1 MATQNV
7 RVIERGNASLPP
19 APGAAVLRKP
29 DMRHSIGALSVCLI
43 ALTIAGLALAKP
55 PKVAKPPE
63 PSALDQYVEEAA
75 RQAREA
81 AAPAPGSLWHSGA
94 PLGNLVRD
102 PRASQL
108 NDLVTITVNENL
120 SALSSGTTKTARATS
135 ANASVGALG
144 HKYGGSS
151 ALANLASLNGSNTLN
166 GEGSTMR
173 QTSLAT
179 SMSARVVGVLPNGYL
194 VVEGR
199 KTVQVNTERQVIVV
213 RGVIR
218 PVDLASDNSV
228 QSDHMAQMEVS
239 VNGKGVVGDAIRR
252 PNILYRLL
260 MGLLPF

>member
-1 MATQNV
+1 MA
-7 RVIERGNASLPP
+7 
-19 APGAAVLRKP
+19 K
-29 DMRHSIGALSVCLI
+29 MRAFWMMSADEQ
-43 ALTIAGLALAKP
+43 LTPSPNAGLATQAWFWRRAATLLICVVLLCSSGFASKKP
-55 PKVAKPPE
+55 PKSPKAPE
-63 PSALDQYVEEAA
+63 LSALDQYVQEAA
-75 RQAREA
+75 RQARETA
-81 AAPAPGSLWHSGA
+81 SPTAGSLWQAGS
-94 PLGNLVRD
+94 PLSNLVRD

-120 SALSSGTTKTARATS
+120 SALSSGTTKTARAAS
-135 ANASVGALG
+135 ASATIGALG

-151 ALANLASLNGSNTLN
+151 ALANLANMTGSTSLN

-173 QTSLAT
+173 QTSLTT
-179 SMSARVVGVLPNGYL
+179 SMSARVIGVLPNGYL

-199 KTVQVNTERQVIVV
+199 KTVQVNTERQIIVV

-218 PVDLASDNSV
+218 PIDLASDNSV

-252 PNILYRLL
+252 PALLYRLL